1 MEPVHVGVPR
11 PLLQGLRRRRRARAW
26 SRWPNGQSWVCLIH
40 RREEYRE
47 SRRHQDRDAKLLPRA
62 HICAWERLNLQS
74 CQKCQVNCQIVGGCF
89 FFICQK
95 KKYAKLRYQTLGDAL
110 TSICMCMSFTRGMIS
125 WWCLRSLVETDAAIV
140 DKRLLF
146 FNLGPGRASVDHRG
160 TAGWWRASP

>member
-1 MEPVHVGVPR
+1 MGMPR
-11 PLLQGLRRRRRARAW
+11 PLLQGLRRHRRARAW

-89 FFICQK
+89 LFICQK

-110 TSICMCMSFTRGMIS
+110 SLHNPLCQGNMGCLKYVRQQQLFVYLFWNLNLTADQVSILHSTEIPVIPR
-125 WWCLRSLVETDAAIV
+125 
-140 DKRLLF
+140 
-146 FNLGPGRASVDHRG
+146 
-160 TAGWWRASP
+160 